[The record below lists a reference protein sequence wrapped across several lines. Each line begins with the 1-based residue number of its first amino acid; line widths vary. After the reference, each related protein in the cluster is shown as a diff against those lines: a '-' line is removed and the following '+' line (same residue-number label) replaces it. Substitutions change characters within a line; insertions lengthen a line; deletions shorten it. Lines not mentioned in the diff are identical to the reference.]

1 MLSAICGASA
11 TIKCPS
17 LTKVRLPSEV
27 TYLEEGPTG
36 NQCNSERCLLPPD
49 QPGRKEGSHIFG
61 VDRVFRFNYF
71 IVMSMCFVSELMSAE
86 HAGLSA
92 AQASARD
99 GGNYDSALTR
109 VAGKGKATA
118 ERGRA

>member
-36 NQCNSERCLLPPD
+36 NQCNSERCQLPTPLLPACSFLTSQAVKKD
-49 QPGRKEGSHIFG
+49 LIS
-61 VDRVFRFNYF
+61 
-71 IVMSMCFVSELMSAE
+71 SE
-86 HAGLSA
+86 
-92 AQASARD
+92 
-99 GGNYDSALTR
+99 
-109 VAGKGKATA
+109 
-118 ERGRA
+118 